1 MANVTEASTFE
12 ENVYELAVNDPV
24 EGGSD
29 GVDNLPHRQLANRTR
44 WLYDTRMDGTAWW
57 IPESGV
63 VAYVNATQ
71 FTVAGDKTEI
81 YIEGRAVCLVQDVVV
96 FGHVYTAAYSAGSG
110 LTTVTVNK
118 PIVDGTL
125 AGVKYGQ
132 EVYNS
137 PTGEI
142 PVGSEMFWPLETPP
156 DDHWMFEA
164 GYSLACASYPELY
177 AKIGWNFGKPDN
189 DHFNLPDE
197 RGRVLRVWANGSLND
212 PDRNSRTA
220 PPAAGAILPAGD
232 HVGTHQGY
240 QTKAHDHGAAGAHT
254 HNVTLLIAPT
264 DVSGATYIDGTSY
277 GDYGAKT
284 YTTTSSGS
292 HTHSSVGGNETRMI
306 NTSRMLI
313 MKVY

>member
-71 FTVAGDKTEI
+71 FTVAGDKTGI
-81 YIEGRAVCLVQDVVV
+81 YLEGRAVCLIQGVIV
-96 FGHVYTAAYSAGSG
+96 FGHVYASVFSAGSG

-118 PIVDGTL
+118 PIVGATL
-125 AGVKYGQ
+125 SGVKYGQ

-137 PTGEI
+137 PTGEV
-142 PVGSEMFWPLETPP
+142 PVGAEMFWPLETPP

-177 AKIGWNFGKPDN
+177 AKIGWRFGKPDN
-189 DHFNLPDE
+189 DHFNIPDA
-197 RGRVLRVWANGSLND
+197 RGRTIRVWANGSSND
-212 PDRNSRTA
+212 PDRGYRTA
-220 PPAAGAILPAGD
+220 PNVVGAEIAAGD
-232 HVGTHQGY
+232 HVGTNQGHEV
-240 QTKAHDHGAAGAHT
+240 KSHDHGAAGNHQHYTQFGTSANDDGGTYITGSKSSTRTQTHYTNNAGLHT
-254 HNVTLLIAPT
+254 HN
-264 DVSGATYIDGTSY
+264 SF
-277 GDYGAKT
+277 
-284 YTTTSSGS
+284 
-292 HTHSSVGGNETRMI
+292 GGNETRMI